1 MSDQAVNFTE
11 AAARQI
17 QDVVRFHLGRVQRSG
32 IGGGRVDLHDA
43 AEESAILYGT
53 AADDYSSGATI
64 SLTSCDA
71 NGVADGVGAVTVTIP
86 TSWGTVNLLS
96 ATVGGATTAVTCKIA
111 SGTLLQYAYAADG
124 TAYLLGLPPMQVL
137 WDYQYDTSSHKFQ
150 VKLAY
155 IFGTNVSTVSAWLDV
170 RACTQI
176 TAITAW
182 QVDDTSGEVQK
193 KTQAFYAPEVGSESA
208 WTKIDDT
215 EESKAIECTE
225 PGS

>member
-17 QDVVRFHLGRVQRSG
+17 QDVVRHHLGRVQRSG

-53 AADDYSSGATI
+53 AAADYSSGTTI

-71 NGVADGVGAVTVTIP
+71 NSVADGVGAVTVTIP
-86 TSWGTVNLLS
+86 TSWGTVDLLS
-96 ATVGGATTAVTCKIA
+96 ATVGGVDDVTVTCEIA

-124 TAYLLGLPPMQVL
+124 TPYLLGLPPTVVEFL
-137 WDYQYDTSSHKFQ
+137 RYDNSTY
-150 VKLAY
+150 KLQQRVRWL
-155 IFGTNVSTVSAWLDV
+155 FGTNVSTLSDW
-170 RACTQI
+170 
-176 TAITAW
+176 
-182 QVDDTSGEVQK
+182 
-193 KTQAFYAPEVGSESA
+193 
-208 WTKIDDT
+208 IDFAQS
-215 EESKAIECTE
+215 EESKKVSCDT